1 MSAEKPDIAHVGA
14 PSRVNLLIV
23 DDDPVT
29 CQLLAL
35 QLEMEDYSCTTLTD
49 PDQVLD
55 VIADESPTLVVADY
69 HLGSCDGLDL
79 LRTIRNHQGWRYLP
93 VVIMSGLDHREES
106 EAAGANGFVLK
117 PFDLEDLVT
126 TIQDVLT
133 RQETQKRRADK

>member
-1 MSAEKPDIAHVGA
+1 MGAEKPDIASGGEA
-14 PSRVNLLIV
+14 SRIKLLIV

-35 QLEMEDYSCTTLTD
+35 QLEMEGYSCTTLSD

-55 VIADESPTLVVADY
+55 VIAEESPMLMLADY
-69 HLGSCDGLDL
+69 HLGSRDGLDL
-79 LRTIRNHQGWRYLP
+79 LRAIRNHKEWRCLP
-93 VVIMSGLDHREES
+93 VVVMSGLDYQKES

-117 PFDLEDLVT
+117 PFRVDELLT

-133 RQETQKRRADK
+133 REDT

>member
-1 MSAEKPDIAHVGA
+1 MSAEKPDIAPGGGA
-14 PSRVNLLIV
+14 SRIKLLIV

-29 CQLLAL
+29 CRLLAL
-35 QLEMEDYSCTTLTD
+35 QLEMEGYSCTTLSD

-55 VIADESPTLVVADY
+55 VIAEESPMLILADY

-79 LRTIRNHQGWRYLP
+79 LRTIRNHKEWRYLP
-93 VVIMSGLDHREES
+93 VVVMSGLDHQKES

-117 PFDLEDLVT
+117 PFGVNELLT

-133 RQETQKRRADK
+133 RQGT